1 MPVRCAG
8 CIRAQAS
15 SKGDG
20 CDRVMSAM
28 HRLRGLFKAVFLELT
43 MILFKTRLSTRFA
56 VLVLALSGVAAT
68 PASLAQGAATFP
80 SKPIRIVVPYPA
92 GGGIDVLSRLL
103 GERLNRAW
111 GQAVVIDNKPGGGTL
126 LAADLVAKA
135 APDGYTLMVT
145 TDATMTINPHLYTR
159 LPYDPV
165 KDFVPITQMVLL
177 NQLLLAHPAVPAS
190 NLKELIAYA
199 KANPGKLN
207 YASYGSGSQPHL
219 AMETLKAQTGIDIVH
234 VPYKGIPQAVPAAL
248 ANEVQLTFSGAASSQ
263 AFIKAGKLNAL
274 AVGGK
279 TRLLLLPDVPTFTE
293 SGFPD
298 VPSNA
303 WFGLFAPAGTPRD
316 IVMKLHAEVT
326 RILKDPE
333 FVQKELVAT
342 GYDLVASTPEDFTV
356 FLAADSVR
364 NARAV
369 KISGAKVE

>member
-1 MPVRCAG
+1 MNL
-8 CIRAQAS
+8 
-15 SKGDG
+15 SKT
-20 CDRVMSAM
+20 
-28 HRLRGLFKAVFLELT
+28 H
-43 MILFKTRLSTRFA
+43 LSTRFA
-56 VLVLALSGVAAT
+56 VLALALSGVAAA
-68 PASLAQGAATFP
+68 PAALAQGAATFP

-92 GGGIDVLSRLL
+92 GGGIDVLSRML

-145 TDATMTINPHLYTR
+145 TDATITINPHLYVK

-165 KDFVPITQMVLL
+165 KDFAPITQMVLL
-177 NQLLLAHPAVPAS
+177 NQLLLANPAVPAN

-263 AFIKAGKLNAL
+263 AHIKAGKLKAL

-279 TRLLLLPDVPTFTE
+279 TRLPLLPDVPTFAE

-303 WFGLFAPAGTPRD
+303 WFGLFAPVGTPRD

-326 RILKDPE
+326 RSLKDPE
-333 FVQKELVAT
+333 FVQKEIVAKSYELV
-342 GYDLVASTPEDFTV
+342 VSTPEEFSV